1 MDEALLNGLHDAMG
15 LNPLVFVRVVRKLLE
30 INFTQSN

>member
-15 LNPLVFVRVVRKLLE
+15 LNPLVFVRELLE
-30 INFTQSN
+30 SMIPQSN

>member
-15 LNPLVFVRVVRKLLE
+15 LNSLVFVRELLE
-30 INFTQSN
+30 SMIPQSN